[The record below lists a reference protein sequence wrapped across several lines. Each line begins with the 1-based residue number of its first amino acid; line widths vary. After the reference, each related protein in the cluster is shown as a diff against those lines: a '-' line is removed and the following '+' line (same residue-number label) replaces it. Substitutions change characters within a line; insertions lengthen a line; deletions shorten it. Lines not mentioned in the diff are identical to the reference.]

1 MLFSSLVAACGFLAA
16 GTQAR
21 YVKRDDGLTIFS
33 RKAVAKRAPSEVVV
47 TSAVLPLTRKP
58 ATGISA
64 ARRQGLSK
72 LVIGNGSTTGLTSL
86 FTGEEFAAE
95 VEFGTETFELIVDT
109 GSSDTWVVETGFT
122 CTDLSTGKTTTE
134 GRFLLELPQSS
145 WNGIYRALLI
155 FYLPAYCDFGP
166 YYTKSSTFTAI
177 SGETFSIE
185 YGDGEYLT
193 GIMGTE
199 EVTVAGITVDQ
210 EVALVTAAAWEGDG
224 TTSGLMGLA
233 YPAL

>member
-1 MLFSSLVAACGFLAA
+1 MAVQPVLLLSLLARSLLLKLSLALRLLSSLLILDQVIRGLSRLASPALISAPGKRQPKVGFLL
-16 GTQAR
+16 Q
-21 YVKRDDGLTIFS
+21 
-33 RKAVAKRAPSEVVV
+33 
-47 TSAVLPLTRKP
+47 
-58 ATGISA
+58 
-64 ARRQGLSK
+64 LS
-72 LVIGNGSTTGLTSL
+72 
-86 FTGEEFAAE
+86 
-95 VEFGTETFELIVDT
+95 
-109 GSSDTWVVETGFT
+109 
-122 CTDLSTGKTTTE
+122 
-134 GRFLLELPQSS
+134 QSS
-145 WNGIYRALLI
+145 RNGIYRALLI

-199 EVTVAGITVDQ
+199 EVTVAGIKVDQ

>member
-1 MLFSSLVAACGFLAA
+1 MFFSSIIAAA
-16 GTQAR
+16 GLLTVGIQAR
-21 YVKRDDGLTIFS
+21 YVKRADGVTIFS
-33 RKAVAKRAPSEVVV
+33 RKPVAYRSPSEVVT
-47 TSAVLPLTRKP
+47 TSVVLPLTRKA
-58 ATGISA
+58 ATGASA
-64 ARRQGLSK
+64 ARRQALSS
-72 LVIGNGSTTGLTSL
+72 LATIANGSTTSLTSL
-86 FTGEEFAAE
+86 FIGEEFAAE
-95 VEFGTETFELIVDT
+95 VTFGTETFELIVDT
-109 GSSDTWVVETGFT
+109 GSSDTWVVETGFV

-134 GRFLLELPQSS
+134 
-145 WNGIYRALLI
+145 
-155 FYLPAYCDFGP
+155 AYCDFGP
-166 YYTKSSTFTAI
+166 YYTKSSTFVAI
-177 SGETFSIE
+177 SGEDFSIE